1 MLIGF
6 FIGIVLLITLVIFA
20 INPIT
25 RAVNNGIAKHN
36 LAVEKRRQKEEEVK
50 KRENE
55 LEEINKQIEELTE
68 KLQEELK
75 LEEELKEKLRKQSAE
90 RFYNQSSVSTNR
102 HEPIRTIGQDDYDW
116 ETIELNEQQA
126 FRTSRRKRIGDWE
139 IW

>member
-36 LAVEKRRQKEEEVK
+36 LAVEKRKLKEEEAERK
-50 KRENE
+50 ENE
-55 LEEINKQIEELTE
+55 LEAIRRETEELRE
-68 KLQEELK
+68 KLK
-75 LEEELKEKLRKQSAE
+75 LETEINDELRKHSAE

-102 HEPIRTIGQDDYDW
+102 HEPILTFDQDYYDW
-116 ETIELNEQQA
+116 GLDEPVGA
-126 FRTSRRKRIGDWE
+126 SKRRRIGDWE

>member
-36 LAVEKRRQKEEEVK
+36 LAVEQRRLKEEEAERK
-50 KRENE
+50 ENE
-55 LEEINKQIEELTE
+55 LEAIRRETEELRE
-68 KLQEELK
+68 KLK
-75 LEEELKEKLRKQSAE
+75 LETEINDELRKQSAE
-90 RFYNQSSVSTNR
+90 KFYNQSSVSTNR
-102 HEPIRTIGQDDYDW
+102 HEPIRTLDQDYYDW
-116 ETIELNEQQA
+116 GLDEPVGMSI
-126 FRTSRRKRIGDWE
+126 RRRKGDWE

>member
-36 LAVEKRRQKEEEVK
+36 LAVEKRKLKEEEVR

-75 LEEELKEKLRKQSAE
+75 LEEELEEKLRKQSAE

-102 HEPIRTIGQDDYDW
+102 HEPIRTLDQDYYDW
-116 ETIELNEQQA
+116 GLDEPVGA
-126 FRTSRRKRIGDWE
+126 SRRRRIGDWE

>member
-6 FIGIVLLITLVIFA
+6 FIGIILLITLVIFA

-25 RAVNNGIAKHN
+25 RAVNNAIVKHN
-36 LAVEKRRQKEEEVK
+36 KVVEKRRLKEEEVK

-55 LEEINKQIEELTE
+55 LQEINKQIEELTE
-68 KLQEELK
+68 RLQEELK
-75 LEEELKEKLRKQSAE
+75 IEEELKEKICKQSAE

-102 HEPIRTIGQDDYDW
+102 HEPIRTLDQDYYDW
-116 ETIELNEQQA
+116 GLDEPVGMSI
-126 FRTSRRKRIGDWE
+126 RRRKGDWE

>member
-6 FIGIVLLITLVIFA
+6 FIGIILLITLVIFA

-25 RAVNNGIAKHN
+25 RAINNAIVKHN
-36 LAVEKRRQKEEEVK
+36 EAIEKRRLKEEEVR

-55 LEEINKQIEELTE
+55 LEEINKQIEELT
-68 KLQEELK
+68 
-75 LEEELKEKLRKQSAE
+75 EKLRKQSAE

-102 HEPIRTIGQDDYDW
+102 HEPIRTLDQDYYDW
-116 ETIELNEQQA
+116 GLDEPVGA
-126 FRTSRRKRIGDWE
+126 SRRRRIGDWE

>member
-36 LAVEKRRQKEEEVK
+36 LAVEKRKLKEEEAERK
-50 KRENE
+50 ENE
-55 LEEINKQIEELTE
+55 LEAIRRETEELRE
-68 KLQEELK
+68 KLK
-75 LEEELKEKLRKQSAE
+75 LETEINDELRKQSAE
-90 RFYNQSSVSTNR
+90 KFYNQSSVSTNR
-102 HEPIRTIGQDDYDW
+102 HEPIRTLDQDYYDW
-116 ETIELNEQQA
+116 GLDEPVGMSI
-126 FRTSRRKRIGDWE
+126 RRRKGDWE

>member
-25 RAVNNGIAKHN
+25 RAINNAIVKHN
-36 LAVEKRRQKEEEVK
+36 EAVEKRRQKEEQVK
-50 KRENE
+50 E
-55 LEEINKQIEELTE
+55 LEELHKQIGELTE

-75 LEEELKEKLRKQSAE
+75 LEEELEEKLRKQSAE

-102 HEPIRTIGQDDYDW
+102 YDPIRTIGQDDYDW
-116 ETIELNEQQA
+116 VNEQQA
-126 FRTSRRKRIGDWE
+126 FRTSRRRRIGDWE

>member
-25 RAVNNGIAKHN
+25 QAINNAIVKHN
-36 LAVEKRRQKEEEVK
+36 EAVEKRRQKEEEVK

-55 LEEINKQIEELTE
+55 LEELHKQIGELTE
-68 KLQEELK
+68 RLQEELK
-75 LEEELKEKLRKQSAE
+75 IEEELEEKLRKQSAE

-102 HEPIRTIGQDDYDW
+102 HEPIRTLDQDYYDW
-116 ETIELNEQQA
+116 GLDEPVGMSI
-126 FRTSRRKRIGDWE
+126 RRRKGDWE